1 MNDAERKQFIQKT
14 FNTVA
19 EGYGKAPQRFFT
31 LAAERL
37 PQIFA
42 FRGDEQVLDVA
53 CGTGIAACAVAPHVP
68 RGKVTGLDFSSGM
81 LAQARNNALT
91 RGLHNLD
98 FVEMDMQAIT
108 LPERHFDAANC
119 SFGLFFVS
127 DMLAQLMHI
136 ATKVKPGGAVVCNA
150 FYDTAFSPNVDLFL
164 QRIKHYGVEPPEFSW
179 KRVGSEDK
187 FAALYRTA
195 GLLDIK
201 TVHADVG
208 YMLADANE
216 WWDVVWYAGFRGL
229 VNQLAPADL
238 EQFKHEHLA
247 EIQALD
253 QGNGIPMNVQIIYA
267 KGTVA

>member
-1 MNDAERKQFIQKT
+1 MNDAERKLFIQKT

-19 EGYGKAPQRFFT
+19 EGYGNTPQRFFT

-53 CGTGIAACAVAPHVP
+53 CGTGIAACAVAPYLP

-81 LAQARNNALT
+81 LTQARTNAVS
-91 RGLHNLD
+91 RGLQNLD

-108 LPERHFDAANC
+108 LERRFDAANC

-136 ATKVKPGGAVVCNA
+136 AAKVKPGGAVVCNA
-150 FYDTAFSPNVDLFL
+150 FYDAAFSPNVDLFL
-164 QRIKHYGVEPPEFSW
+164 QRIKQYGVEPPEFSW

-187 FAALYRTA
+187 FAALYRAA
-195 GLLDIK
+195 GLLDVN
-201 TVHADVG
+201 TVHADVS

-229 VNQLAPADL
+229 VNQLAPTDL
-238 EQFKHEHLA
+238 ERFKHEHLA

-253 QGNGIPMNVQIIYA
+253 QGKGIPMNVQVIYA